1 MNLMTM
7 QFGSFVF
14 PVNPTELKLE
24 RACLL
29 RETVGVDGEERVEA
43 VGKRRARVAGKGHFT
58 GENAMAVY
66 RELEAL
72 FGETETLYLPGH
84 RPFEAVLSELAL
96 IGVPEKNTV
105 PYTFAFVETAGKSE
119 AVSGRTYRAKAGESL
134 WDYAYFTGV
143 SIDRLAENNRH
154 ITCIAALLLDNEA
167 APMELRLPS
176 LRLLERMYLMPLGL
190 HAVGGDRRP
199 VEGIL
204 TVEKGVSCFEALQTF
219 SERYL
224 NCTPYTDKSGGVHF
238 ESYVPKTVKPDWVT
252 AREVIFCPY
261 KMLSGVTVQNAQTGA
276 YSAEYHD
283 PLAPQ
288 VRVRYLSAYAK
299 TAPTALLNESRR
311 AAKRLKL
318 TCASY
323 IDGNMGDTMRTE
335 ELGEVRLISKNVLL
349 RGKDVK
355 TELHFEPV

>member
-1 MNLMTM
+1 MTD
-7 QFGSFVF
+7 FSLEFVF
-14 PVNPTELKLE
+14 ASGEKHSPKAEPNEW
-24 RACLL
+24 LL
-29 RETVGVDGEERVEA
+29 RSDADTVADSLTVRFSA
-43 VGKRRARVAGKGHFT
+43 GKRLFT
-58 GENAMAVY
+58 EEPVG
-66 RELEAL
+66 
-72 FGETETLYLPGH
+72 
-84 RPFEAVLSELAL
+84 AVLKKDGAVIFDGIVDEHRVKCQNGART
-96 IGVPEKNTV
+96 E
-105 PYTFAFVETAGKSE
+105 AF
-119 AVSGRTYRAKAGESL
+119 SL
-134 WDYAYFTGV
+134 R
-143 SIDRLAENNRH
+143 SR
-154 ITCIAALLLDNEA
+154 AALLLDNEA

-199 VEGIL
+199 VEGVL

-224 NCTPYTDKSGGVHF
+224 NCTPYADKSGGVHF
-238 ESYVPKTVKPDWVT
+238 ESYVPKTVKPDRVT
-252 AREVIFCPY
+252 VREVVFCPY

-299 TAPTALLNESRR
+299 TAPMALLNESRR
-311 AAKRLKL
+311 ASKRLKL

-323 IDGNMGDTMRTE
+323 IDGNIGDTMRTE

>member
-1 MNLMTM
+1 
-7 QFGSFVF
+7 
-14 PVNPTELKLE
+14 
-24 RACLL
+24 
-29 RETVGVDGEERVEA
+29 
-43 VGKRRARVAGKGHFT
+43 
-58 GENAMAVY
+58 
-66 RELEAL
+66 
-72 FGETETLYLPGH
+72 
-84 RPFEAVLSELAL
+84 
-96 IGVPEKNTV
+96 
-105 PYTFAFVETAGKSE
+105 
-119 AVSGRTYRAKAGESL
+119 
-134 WDYAYFTGV
+134 
-143 SIDRLAENNRH
+143 
-154 ITCIAALLLDNEA
+154 
-167 APMELRLPS
+167 MELRLPS

-199 VEGIL
+199 VEGVL

-224 NCTPYTDKSGGVHF
+224 NCTPYTDKSGDVHF
-238 ESYVPKTVKPDWVT
+238 ESYVPKTVKPDRVT
-252 AREVIFCPY
+252 AREVVFCPY
-261 KMLSGVTVQNAQTGA
+261 KMLSSVTVQNAQTGA

>member
-1 MNLMTM
+1 MTD
-7 QFGSFVF
+7 FSLEFVF
-14 PVNPTELKLE
+14 ASGEKHSPKEEPSEW
-24 RACLL
+24 LL
-29 RETVGVDGEERVEA
+29 RSDADTVADSLTVRFSVEKRLFTEEP
-43 VGKRRARVAGKGHFT
+43 VG
-58 GENAMAVY
+58 
-66 RELEAL
+66 
-72 FGETETLYLPGH
+72 
-84 RPFEAVLSELAL
+84 AVLKKD
-96 IGVPEKNTV
+96 G
-105 PYTFAFVETAGKSE
+105 
-119 AVSGRTYRAKAGESL
+119 AVIFDGIVDEHRVKCQNGARTEVFFLRS
-134 WDYAYFTGV
+134 
-143 SIDRLAENNRH
+143 R
-154 ITCIAALLLDNEA
+154 AALLLDNEA

-199 VEGIL
+199 VEGVL

-311 AAKRLKL
+311 ASKRLKL

-349 RGKDVK
+349 HGKDVK

>member
-1 MNLMTM
+1 MP
-7 QFGSFVF
+7 S
-14 PVNPTELKLE
+14 
-24 RACLL
+24 
-29 RETVGVDGEERVEA
+29 
-43 VGKRRARVAGKGHFT
+43 
-58 GENAMAVY
+58 
-66 RELEAL
+66 
-72 FGETETLYLPGH
+72 
-84 RPFEAVLSELAL
+84 
-96 IGVPEKNTV
+96 
-105 PYTFAFVETAGKSE
+105 
-119 AVSGRTYRAKAGESL
+119 
-134 WDYAYFTGV
+134 
-143 SIDRLAENNRH
+143 
-154 ITCIAALLLDNEA
+154 
-167 APMELRLPS
+167 LRLMERILS
-176 LRLLERMYLMPLGL
+176 AQRLLERMYLMPLGL

-199 VEGIL
+199 VEGVL
-204 TVEKGVSCFEALQTF
+204 TVEKGASCFEALQTF

-311 AAKRLKL
+311 ASKRLKL

-355 TELHFEPV
+355 TELHFEPI

>member
-1 MNLMTM
+1 
-7 QFGSFVF
+7 
-14 PVNPTELKLE
+14 
-24 RACLL
+24 
-29 RETVGVDGEERVEA
+29 
-43 VGKRRARVAGKGHFT
+43 
-58 GENAMAVY
+58 
-66 RELEAL
+66 
-72 FGETETLYLPGH
+72 
-84 RPFEAVLSELAL
+84 
-96 IGVPEKNTV
+96 
-105 PYTFAFVETAGKSE
+105 
-119 AVSGRTYRAKAGESL
+119 
-134 WDYAYFTGV
+134 
-143 SIDRLAENNRH
+143 
-154 ITCIAALLLDNEA
+154 
-167 APMELRLPS
+167 MELRLPS

-199 VEGIL
+199 VEGVL

-252 AREVIFCPY
+252 TREVIF
-261 KMLSGVTVQNAQTGA
+261 
-276 YSAEYHD
+276 
-283 PLAPQ
+283 
-288 VRVRYLSAYAK
+288 SAYAK

-335 ELGEVRLISKNVLL
+335 ELGEVRLISKNILL

-355 TELHFEPV
+355 TELYFEPV

>member
-1 MNLMTM
+1 MKCRNGARTE
-7 QFGSFVF
+7 VF
-14 PVNPTELKLE
+14 S
-24 RACLL
+24 L
-29 RETVGVDGEERVEA
+29 RSR
-43 VGKRRARVAGKGHFT
+43 
-58 GENAMAVY
+58 
-66 RELEAL
+66 
-72 FGETETLYLPGH
+72 
-84 RPFEAVLSELAL
+84 
-96 IGVPEKNTV
+96 
-105 PYTFAFVETAGKSE
+105 
-119 AVSGRTYRAKAGESL
+119 
-134 WDYAYFTGV
+134 
-143 SIDRLAENNRH
+143 
-154 ITCIAALLLDNEA
+154 AALLLDNEA

-199 VEGIL
+199 VEGVL

>member
-1 MNLMTM
+1 MADSL
-7 QFGSFVF
+7 
-14 PVNPTELKLE
+14 
-24 RACLL
+24 
-29 RETVGVDGEERVEA
+29 TVRFSA
-43 VGKRRARVAGKGHFT
+43 GKRLFT
-58 GENAMAVY
+58 EEPVG
-66 RELEAL
+66 
-72 FGETETLYLPGH
+72 
-84 RPFEAVLSELAL
+84 AVLKKD
-96 IGVPEKNTV
+96 G
-105 PYTFAFVETAGKSE
+105 
-119 AVSGRTYRAKAGESL
+119 AVIFDGIVDEHRVKCQNGARTEVFSL
-134 WDYAYFTGV
+134 R
-143 SIDRLAENNRH
+143 SR
-154 ITCIAALLLDNEA
+154 AALLLDNEA

-199 VEGIL
+199 VEGVL

-311 AAKRLKL
+311 ASKRLKL

>member
-1 MNLMTM
+1 MTD
-7 QFGSFVF
+7 FSLEFVF
-14 PVNPTELKLE
+14 ASGEKHSPKAEPNEW
-24 RACLL
+24 LL
-29 RETVGVDGEERVEA
+29 RSDADTVADSLTVRFS
-43 VGKRRARVAGKGHFT
+43 VGKRLFT
-58 GENAMAVY
+58 EEPVG
-66 RELEAL
+66 
-72 FGETETLYLPGH
+72 
-84 RPFEAVLSELAL
+84 AVLKKD
-96 IGVPEKNTV
+96 G
-105 PYTFAFVETAGKSE
+105 
-119 AVSGRTYRAKAGESL
+119 AVLFDGIVDEQ
-134 WDYAYFTGV
+134 
-143 SIDRLAENNRH
+143 
-154 ITCIAALLLDNEA
+154 
-167 APMELRLPS
+167 LRLPS

-199 VEGIL
+199 VEGVL
-204 TVEKGVSCFEALQTF
+204 TVEKGASCFEALQTF

-261 KMLSGVTVQNAQTGA
+261 KMLSGITVQNAQTGA

-311 AAKRLKL
+311 ASKRLKL

-355 TELHFEPV
+355 TELHFEPI

>member
-1 MNLMTM
+1 M
-7 QFGSFVF
+7 GSDVY
-14 PVNPTELKLE
+14 
-24 RACLL
+24 
-29 RETVGVDGEERVEA
+29 
-43 VGKRRARVAGKGHFT
+43 KR
-58 GENAMAVY
+58 
-66 RELEAL
+66 
-72 FGETETLYLPGH
+72 
-84 RPFEAVLSELAL
+84 
-96 IGVPEKNTV
+96 
-105 PYTFAFVETAGKSE
+105 
-119 AVSGRTYRAKAGESL
+119 
-134 WDYAYFTGV
+134 
-143 SIDRLAENNRH
+143 
-154 ITCIAALLLDNEA
+154 
-167 APMELRLPS
+167 
-176 LRLLERMYLMPLGL
+176 
-190 HAVGGDRRP
+190 
-199 VEGIL
+199 
-204 TVEKGVSCFEALQTF
+204 Q
-219 SERYL
+219 
-224 NCTPYTDKSGGVHF
+224 DKSGGVHF